1 MNLENKTAIVTG
13 GSRGIGK
20 SIALHL
26 ASLGANIIVNYNN
39 NFAAANEVVKE
50 IESMGREALAIKAD
64 IGKSSDVDKFI
75 NTVYEKFN
83 SIDILINNA
92 GITRDN
98 LLMRMKEDEWDEVLN
113 TNLKGAFL
121 MTKSIIRK
129 MIKRK
134 KGKIVNITSI
144 VGTTGNAGQ
153 SNYSASKA
161 GLIGFTKSIAKEV
174 ASRGIQ
180 VNAIAPGFI
189 RTDMTDALPD
199 NIKKELLNNI
209 PANKLGRPED
219 IANMVGFLS
228 SDLSDYI
235 TGQIIHIDGGMY
247 M

>member
-39 NFAAANEVVKE
+39 NVAAANEVVKE
-50 IESMGREALAIKAD
+50 IESMGRSALAVKAD

-75 NTVYEKFN
+75 KAVYEKFD

-121 MTKSIIRK
+121 ITKSIIRK
-129 MIKRK
+129 MIKSK
-134 KGKIVNITSI
+134 KGKIINISSI

-189 RTDMTDALPD
+189 RTDMTEALSD

-209 PANKLGRPED
+209 PANRLGRPED
-219 IANMVGFLS
+219 IANMVGYLS